1 MSIYKLLS
9 VLLDYPSVELLDNLD
24 EIERRA
30 LSCPELDADGKE
42 RLKRFT
48 SFLRSVDLIDLQ
60 GEYVQTFDL
69 TPDHSLH
76 LTHHLCGD
84 DRNRGPALVE
94 LSELY
99 RQHGLSLPER
109 ELPDYLPLVLEFL
122 HTLPVLEASGF
133 LGQAGRVLARL
144 AGNLEK
150 AGSPWQSPIRLLAI
164 LSGAKDDIDAERP
177 TKETCQSACGEL
189 ID

>member
-1 MSIYKLLS
+1 MSVYKLLS
-9 VLLDYPSVELLDNLD
+9 ILLDYPSAELLVHLD

-30 LSCPELDADGKE
+30 LACSELDEDMQSQ
-42 RLKRFT
+42 LKRFT
-48 SFLRSVDLIDLQ
+48 AFLRSVDLIDLQ

-122 HTLPVLEASGF
+122 HTLPEAEARDF
-133 LGQAGRVLARL
+133 LSQAGRVLLRL
-144 AGNLEK
+144 AANLEK
-150 AGSPWQSPIRLLAI
+150 AGSPWQSPIRILAG
-164 LSGAKDDIDAERP
+164 LSGASGDTCDDRP
-177 TKETCQSACGEL
+177 SKETCQSACGEL